1 VSAAGPQGSLAGRRL
16 IHVTTT
22 DMSLAWLL
30 GPQLRA
36 FAAEGMEVIGMSAPG
51 PFVSELEG
59 WGIRHVALRHA
70 TRAVAVRHDL
80 AALPELRRQFRRLR
94 PDIVH
99 THNPKPGLYGRV
111 AARLARVPHVVNT
124 IHGLY
129 AVPEDS
135 LARRTVVYGLERVAA
150 ACSDAELLQNVE
162 DVDVL
167 RRIGVPSRKLTVLGN
182 GVDLARFHPHHHP
195 AAVSHARTELGL
207 RSDAMVIGVIGR
219 LVWEKGF
226 RELFEAAQRMAG
238 TDPSV
243 TFVVVGPRDDS
254 KGDALGEQDIAAAEA
269 IGNVVFA
276 GHRDDVEAL
285 YPGFDLYTL
294 PSYREGF
301 PRSAMEA
308 AACGLPIVA
317 TDIRGCRQAVDD
329 GVTGLLV
336 PPHDADA
343 LTAALTEL
351 VRDQPRGAAMGVAA
365 RMKAEKE
372 FDDREVV
379 RRTLEVYRRLVADD
393 ATSRA
398 S

>member
-1 VSAAGPQGSLAGRRL
+1 MTATHPGVSLAGRRL

-70 TRAVAVRHDL
+70 TRAVAVRHDV

-167 RRIGVPSRKLTVLGN
+167 RRLGVPARKLTVLGN

-195 AAVSHARTELGL
+195 AAVSHARTELCL

-226 RELFEAAQRMAG
+226 RELFEAARRMAT
-238 TDPSV
+238 TDPDV

-254 KGDALGEQDIAAAEA
+254 KGDALTEQDIAAAEA
-269 IGNVVFA
+269 PGNVVFA

-285 YPGFDLYTL
+285 YPGFDLYVL

-317 TDIRGCRQAVDD
+317 TDIRGCRQVVDD

-336 PPHDADA
+336 PPHDTDA

-351 VRDQPRGAAMGVAA
+351 VRDQPRSAAMGVAA
-365 RMKAEKE
+365 RMKAEAE

-379 RRTLEVYRRLVADD
+379 RRTLDVYRRLVADD

>member
-1 VSAAGPQGSLAGRRL
+1 MTAEHAEMSLVGRRL

-36 FAAEGMEVIGMSAPG
+36 FAAAGMEVIGMSAPG
-51 PFVSELEG
+51 RFVDDLER
-59 WGIRHVALRHA
+59 WGIRHVPLRHA

-80 AALPELRRQFRRLR
+80 LALPELRRQFRRLR

-99 THNPKPGLYGRV
+99 THNPKPGLYGRL
-111 AARLARVPHVVNT
+111 AAKAARVPVIVNT
-124 IHGLY
+124 VHGLY
-129 AVPEDS
+129 AVPEDR
-135 LARRTVVYGLERVAA
+135 LARRVVVYGLERVAA

-162 DVDVL
+162 DVDTL
-167 RRIGVPSRKLTVLGN
+167 RRLGVPARKLTVLGN

-195 AAVSHARTELGL
+195 AAVSHARTVLGL
-207 RSDAMVIGVIGR
+207 RADAMVIGMVGR
-219 LVWEKGF
+219 LVWEKGL
-226 RELFEAAQRMAG
+226 RELFEAARRMAT
-238 TDPSV
+238 TDPNV
-243 TFVVVGPRDDS
+243 TFVVVGPLDDS
-254 KGDALGEQDIAAAEA
+254 KGDTLNEQDVAAAA
-269 IGNVVFA
+269 ALGNVVFA

-285 YPGFDLYTL
+285 YPGFDLYVL

-317 TDIRGCRQAVDD
+317 TDIRGCRQVVDD

-351 VRDQPRGAAMGVAA
+351 VRDQPRGAAMGAAA
-365 RMKAEKE
+365 RMKAEAE
-372 FDDREVV
+372 FDDRTQVQL
-379 RRTLEVYRRLVADD
+379 TLATYRRLLADA